1 VREQLSID
9 EMAGYGNFLELL
21 QENFANSLST
31 LFSEDVIIDVQ
42 ESGSA
47 DSDGLKDGF
56 EGQAVIYFTE
66 KESGAEGAI
75 LFKTVDITSLADM
88 MMMGD
93 GEGVQQLDDE
103 LKDAVSEL
111 STQMLSAIN
120 VPFTEKFDEKVAF
133 SVNTVEE
140 IGEDINLSENQFYY
154 SDLLLKVK
162 DKQMPFRFGISDTFS
177 SKLGED
183 ETSEDTLEDSSMNN
197 FDSNEQPQAAP
208 QVSSMAGKSNMNMLL
223 DVDIPVSVKV
233 GSTKMFLKDIVGL
246 GPGNIIELD
255 EYADEPVELM
265 VNDKPIARGE
275 VVVVDGYFGIRI
287 KEIISIEERIKKL
300 KD

>member
-1 VREQLSID
+1 MREQLSID

-21 QENFANSLST
+21 RENFANSLST
-31 LFSEDVIIDVQ
+31 LFSEDVSIDVQ

-56 EGQAVIYFTE
+56 QGQTVIYFKE
-66 KESGAEGAI
+66 KESEAEGSV

-93 GEGVQQLDDE
+93 GDGVQQLDDE
-103 LKDAVSEL
+103 LKDAVNEL
-111 STQMLSAIN
+111 STQMLSAVN
-120 VPFTEKFDEKVAF
+120 VPFNEKFGEKVAF
-133 SVNTVEE
+133 SVSTVEE
-140 IGEDINLSENQFYY
+140 LGEDINLDKDQFYY
-154 SDLLLKVK
+154 SDLVLKVK
-162 DKQMPFRFGISDTFS
+162 DKQMPFRFGISDKFS

-183 ETSEDTLEDSSMNN
+183 EPSEDTHMDSLNIG
-197 FDSNEQPQAAP
+197 EQSSSTS
-208 QVSSMAGKSNMNMLL
+208 QVDSMAGKSNINMLL

>member
-21 QENFANSLST
+21 RENFANSLST
-31 LFSEDVIIDVQ
+31 LFSEDVSIDVQ

-56 EGQAVIYFTE
+56 QGQTVIYFKE
-66 KESGAEGAI
+66 KESEAEGSI

-103 LKDAVSEL
+103 LKDAVNEL
-111 STQMLSAIN
+111 STQMLSAVN
-120 VPFTEKFDEKVAF
+120 VPFNEKFGEKVAF
-133 SVNTVEE
+133 SVSAVEE
-140 IGEDINLSENQFYY
+140 LGEDINLDEDQFYY
-154 SDLLLKVK
+154 SDLVLKVK
-162 DKQMPFRFGISDTFS
+162 DKQMPFRFGISDKFS

-183 ETSEDTLEDSSMNN
+183 EPTEDTSENKPMDKLNIE
-197 FDSNEQPQAAP
+197 EQSRSTSQAG
-208 QVSSMAGKSNMNMLL
+208 SMAGKSNMNMLL